1 MRAIPG
7 VESAAAVGYLPLTNY
22 YGFMGATIE
31 LDASHKVSPTMF
43 DYATPDYFR
52 TMRTPI
58 LDGREFN
65 AGDGPGSERVAIVN
79 QEFAAKLGIGPHLVG
94 KRVSIRFGPQRTYT
108 IVGVTQSALI
118 GGPGGVP
125 SAQLFLPIRCV

>member
-1 MRAIPG
+1 
-7 VESAAAVGYLPLTNY
+7 
-22 YGFMGATIE
+22 MGAIIE
-31 LDASHKVSPTMF
+31 LDASHQVSPAMF

-52 TMRTPI
+52 AMGTPI

-94 KRVSIRFGPQRTYT
+94 KRVSIRFAPPRTYT
-108 IVGVTQSALI
+108 DRKSTRLNS
-118 GGPGGVP
+118 
-125 SAQLFLPIRCV
+125 SHRCISYAVFCLK